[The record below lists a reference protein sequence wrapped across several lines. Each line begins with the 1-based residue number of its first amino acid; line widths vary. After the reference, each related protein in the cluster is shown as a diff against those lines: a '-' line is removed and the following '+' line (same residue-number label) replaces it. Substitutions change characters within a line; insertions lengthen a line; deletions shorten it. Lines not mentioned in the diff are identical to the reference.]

1 MSARFVNV
9 DRRTPMLLPPDL
21 REWIEEDDPVHF
33 IIEAVERLPLTSFRV
48 NHRGTGE
55 EQFPP
60 HMMMALL
67 VYCYVQGIFSSR
79 KIERATWRD
88 VAVRYLTADHHP
100 DHDTICKFRR
110 ENLDAFRESFL
121 DVLELA
127 RELQLLKLGKVSLD
141 GAHYK
146 ANASIDQNV
155 TYSRAVEIRERLR
168 ADIDELL
175 ARAEA
180 EDTQAEEA
188 EKLPGELARREK
200 LAAKM
205 DRAIEELEK
214 RARQRQAE
222 ADKEFEAK
230 LEARRRKQEET
241 GKKPTGRE
249 PKKPEVK
256 PEDSGEQCNLT
267 DPDARIMRK
276 NKRAGFTQ
284 SYNAQAVVDAEGSQ
298 LIVGQRISQ
307 NAGDGGE
314 LVAGVDCVPP
324 SLGRPTGVLADAG
337 YADGDG
343 FDELG
348 ERGVEVWC
356 SVHREDAHAERYYD
370 FRPKAQVERKPR
382 EPKDPRL
389 VAMRDKLRT
398 EEGKAIYRKRCHT
411 VEPVFGII
419 KSAIGFRGFSL
430 RGKEKV
436 EGEWTLV
443 CLAYNLKRMWN
454 LIKPANKPVKPHR
467 ERPVAGCGAAP
478 GSIPALQRVI
488 WPFCRA
494 LAGRNR
500 RAVDLAL
507 RTLPAQAVFLPSAL
521 LALTPTGS

>member
-55 EQFPP
+55 KQFPP

-155 TYSRAVEIRERLR
+155 TYLRAVEIRERLR

-188 EKLPGELARREK
+188 EKLPGVRSGDWKYLKVGAKENSPEVEIELSEEEKELSRRERK
-200 LAAKM
+200 ALVKERTKAAQEKQREVEILFNLRDDLGETKNVITEHPDIAERLRKQLAAFG
-205 DRAIEELEK
+205 
-214 RARQRQAE
+214 AE
-222 ADKEFEAK
+222 F
-230 LEARRRKQEET
+230 
-241 GKKPTGRE
+241 KKTSR
-249 PKKPEVK
+249 
-256 PEDSGEQCNLT
+256 S
-267 DPDARIMRK
+267 
-276 NKRAGFTQ
+276 AGI
-284 SYNAQAVVDAEGSQ
+284 AE
-298 LIVGQRISQ
+298 
-307 NAGDGGE
+307 
-314 LVAGVDCVPP
+314 
-324 SLGRPTGVLADAG
+324 
-337 YADGDG
+337 
-343 FDELG
+343 
-348 ERGVEVWC
+348 
-356 SVHREDAHAERYYD
+356 
-370 FRPKAQVERKPR
+370 
-382 EPKDPRL
+382 
-389 VAMRDKLRT
+389 
-398 EEGKAIYRKRCHT
+398 
-411 VEPVFGII
+411 
-419 KSAIGFRGFSL
+419 
-430 RGKEKV
+430 
-436 EGEWTLV
+436 
-443 CLAYNLKRMWN
+443 
-454 LIKPANKPVKPHR
+454 
-467 ERPVAGCGAAP
+467 
-478 GSIPALQRVI
+478 
-488 WPFCRA
+488 
-494 LAGRNR
+494 
-500 RAVDLAL
+500 
-507 RTLPAQAVFLPSAL
+507 
-521 LALTPTGS
+521 